1 MKAPINAALL
11 LGAIAALASGFD
23 TRSDLLPDAVEVPV
37 FTRHFQHNDRFN
49 NSTPGVVL
57 QWETPLVFAGSR
69 TVSANLGAFRNSNGD
84 PTIYAGLHPEWRIA
98 GPLYAGFGAG
108 LTYGYKSFSYGGN
121 AWLDGVPFT
130 QGAVSGRRYETRK
143 VKPAVQ
149 LDARLELTRN
159 VSLTAHVV
167 ADEKLCKKQPE
178 GLHVTSC
185 AVWLGLR
192 GEW

>member
-1 MKAPINAALL
+1 MKAPVNLALL

-23 TRSDLLPDAVEVPV
+23 TRADLLPDAVEVPIA
-37 FTRHFQHNDRFN
+37 TRHFQHNDRFN
-49 NSTPGVVL
+49 NSTPGLVL
-57 QWETPLVFAGSR
+57 QWDTPLAFAGTNAVR
-69 TVSANLGAFRNSNGD
+69 AHLGAFKNSNGD

-130 QGAVSGRRYETRK
+130 NGAVSGRRYEKRRFN
-143 VKPAVQ
+143 AALQ
-149 LDARLELTRN
+149 LDARLQMTRN
-159 VSLTAHVV
+159 LSLTAHLV
-167 ADEKLCKKQPE
+167 ADQHLCKPQPA
-178 GLHVTSC
+178 GLHATSC
-185 AVWLGLR
+185 AVWVGLR

>member
-1 MKAPINAALL
+1 MKAPVNAALL
-11 LGAIAALASGFD
+11 LGALAALASGFD
-23 TRSDLLPDAVEVPV
+23 TRADLLPDAIEVPIA
-37 FTRHFQHNDRFN
+37 TRHFQHNERFN
-49 NSTPGVVL
+49 NSTPGIVV
-57 QWETPLVFAGSR
+57 QWRTPLTLA
-69 TVSANLGAFRNSNGD
+69 SAPVRAHAALFRNSDGD
-84 PTIYAGLHPEWRIA
+84 ATVYAGLHPEWRVA
-98 GPLYAGFGAG
+98 GPLYAGFGVGA
-108 LTYGYKSFSYGGN
+108 TYGYKRFDYSGN
-121 AWLDGVPFT
+121 AWADGVPFT

-149 LDARLELTRN
+149 LDARLALTRN

-167 ADEKLCKKQPE
+167 ADEKLCKKQPA

>member
-1 MKAPINAALL
+1 MKAPVNAALL
-11 LGAIAALASGFD
+11 LGALAALASGFD
-23 TRSDLLPDAVEVPV
+23 TRADLLPDAVEVPV
-37 FTRHFQHNDRFN
+37 FTRHFQHNDRLRN
-49 NSTPGVVL
+49 DTPGLVL
-57 QWETPLVFAGSR
+57 QWDTPLAFAGTHAVR
-69 TVSANLGAFRNSNGD
+69 AHLGAFKNSNGD
-84 PTIYAGLHPEWRIA
+84 PTIYAGLHPEWHVS
-98 GPLYAGFGAG
+98 GPLYAGGGIG
-108 LTYGYKSFSYGGN
+108 LTYGYKDVSYTGN
-121 AWLDGVPFT
+121 AWADGVPFT

>member
-1 MKAPINAALL
+1 MKAPVNAALL

-23 TRSDLLPDAVEVPV
+23 TRADLLPDAVEVPV

-49 NSTPGVVL
+49 NSTPGIVG
-57 QWETPLVFAGSR
+57 QWDTPLAFAGTNAVR
-69 TVSANLGAFRNSNGD
+69 AHLGAFKNSNGD
-84 PTIYAGLHPEWRIA
+84 PTLYVGLHPEWRIA

-108 LTYGYKSFSYGGN
+108 LTYGYKSFSYTGN
-121 AWLDGVPFT
+121 AWADGVPFT

-143 VKPAVQ
+143 VNPAVQ
-149 LDARLELTRN
+149 LDARLALTRN